1 MLLVGICFWTG
12 LMDRCMKTIERAHS
26 PKRLWEKIELPANKE
41 QAMKVIDENLQ
52 YWPEFMINRSKERF
66 LRIRQY
72 LSRMRKLRLQT
83 Q

>member
-1 MLLVGICFWTG
+1 
-12 LMDRCMKTIERAHS
+12 
-26 PKRLWEKIELPANKE
+26 
-41 QAMKVIDENLQ
+41 MKVIDENLQ